1 MAVRAGPQPRHGMQ
15 RAAAGLASPGRQA
28 KCAGDVAERHR
39 LQRSGSHHGGKELG
53 GKELEKSETGIG
65 GEGGS
70 RCRDQHQTLEREEK
84 NNLQR
89 SASAGFCTRKGVSLE
104 LSSSEVCN
112 SFGEG

>member
-1 MAVRAGPQPRHGMQ
+1 VAVRAGPQPRHRMQ

-28 KCAGDVAERHR
+28 KGAGDVAERHR
-39 LQRSGSHHGGKELG
+39 LQRSGSHHG